1 MIIMASYT
9 EKVGSVFNN
18 ELIKMVCRDIDND
31 HWQTEKL
38 KAWLPQL
45 IAASVDLSVMS
56 LSTKPYQD
64 AYDFVIDELYTE
76 KIIVAESEIE
86 LVSFQRQAILL
97 HNRLL
102 KKEMNEYV
110 G

>member
-1 MIIMASYT
+1 MASYT
-9 EKVGSVFNN
+9 EKVGNVFNS
-18 ELIKMVCRDIDND
+18 ELIKMVCRDIDNN
-31 HWQTEKL
+31 HWQTEEL

-64 AYDFVIDELYTE
+64 AYDFVIDELYQE
-76 KIIVAESEIE
+76 KILVKESDIE
-86 LVSFQRQAILL
+86 LAGFQRQAIVL

-102 KKEMNEYV
+102 KEEV
-110 G
+110 TQ